1 MRVSFC
7 SRGDWISC
15 RIWGRILLCRLVIY
29 DLCVL
34 EIEVSKFKVN
44 WKKMDMYV
52 CKKKRVYCFEKILL
66 FLLKDKFEI

>member
-44 WKKMDMYV
+44 WKKNGYV
-52 CKKKRVYCFEKILL
+52 GM
-66 FLLKDKFEI
+66 